1 MIWMCHW
8 DEIAGRLEMTHSAGR
23 FQAARGGYY
32 AAGLAEPGNREKMGL
47 EKAEWVLK
55 KHA

>member
-1 MIWMCHW
+1 MCHR